1 MVGLLAMV
9 VLVAM
14 GEKMA
19 ERYLPL
25 YLTALGGGTLAIGLL
40 GYLDNQLS
48 ALYSFFG
55 GYIGERLGMK
65 RALRLFNAM
74 AMAGYL
80 LVIAIP
86 SWPTAILGAMLFI
99 SWTAISLPATMDLVS
114 TVAPKNK
121 RAMGVSM
128 HSLVKRIPMALGPL
142 LGGYCIDYWGR
153 DDGMRIAFVIALV
166 LTGAGLALQERLIT
180 DTGARKRER
189 AELNPIRL
197 FPLMNGSLRNLLV
210 SDILVRFC
218 EQIPAVF
225 VVVWC
230 CDLIEDRVTAAEF
243 GWLTTIEMATA
254 VLCYVPVAYWADRLG
269 KKPFVLMTFVFFTLF
284 PVALLM
290 SHSFWPLVG
299 AFVVRG
305 LKEFGEPTRKA
316 LIMDL
321 APEDRKA
328 AVFGLYYLLRD
339 VVVAF
344 AAAGGAVLWYY
355 SPELNLWTAFAFGV
369 AGTLWF
375 AVRGK
380 DVEGRDDTEWGENR
394 RVDVESAKPA
404 EGVRKASDK

>member
-1 MVGLLAMV
+1 MSRVADFFVLRPGMIGLLAMV

-14 GEKMA
+14 GEKMG
-19 ERYLPL
+19 ERFLPL
-25 YLTALGGGTLAIGLL
+25 YLESLGGGLLALGLL

-48 ALYSFFG
+48 AIYSFFG

-65 RALRLFNAM
+65 RALRLFNVM
-74 AMAGYL
+74 AMAGYAL
-80 LVIAIP
+80 IIAAP
-86 SWPTAILGAMLFI
+86 SWPTAIIGAMLFI
-99 SWTAISLPATMDLVS
+99 SWTAISLPATMDLVAGI
-114 TVAPKNK
+114 APKNK

-128 HSLVKRIPMALGPL
+128 HSLIKRLPMALGPL
-142 LGGYCIDYWGR
+142 LGGSCIDVWGR
-153 DDGMRIAFVIALV
+153 ETGMRIAFAVALAMTIV
-166 LTGAGLALQERLIT
+166 ALILQERLVHEPAAI
-180 DTGARKRER
+180 KRDK
-189 AELNPIRL
+189 AELYPFKL
-197 FPLMNGSLRNLLV
+197 MPLMNGDLRNLLV

-230 CDLIEDRVTAAEF
+230 CDLIANKVSAAEF

-284 PVALLM
+284 PVALLY
-290 SHSFWPLVG
+290 SQSFWPLAG
-299 AFVVRG
+299 AFVLRG

-339 VVVAF
+339 CIVAI
-344 AAAGGAVLWYY
+344 AAGGGAILWAY
-355 SPELNLWTAFAFGV
+355 SPAVNLWTAFGFGM
-369 AGTLWF
+369 AGTVWF
-375 AVRGK
+375 ALR
-380 DVEGRDDTEWGENR
+380 GRDVNAGDST
-394 RVDVESAKPA
+394 PIH
-404 EGVRKASDK
+404 

>member
-1 MVGLLAMV
+1 MSRLVDFFVLKRGLVGLLAMV

-14 GEKMA
+14 GEKMG
-19 ERYLPL
+19 ERFLPL
-25 YLTALGGGTLAIGLL
+25 YLESLGGGLLAPGLL

-65 RALRLFNAM
+65 RALRLFNVM
-74 AMAGYL
+74 AMAGYAL
-80 LVIAIP
+80 IITVP
-86 SWPTAILGAMLFI
+86 SWPTAIIGAMLFI

-114 TVAPKNK
+114 GIAPKNK

-128 HSLVKRIPMALGPL
+128 HSLIKRIPMALGPL
-142 LGGYCIDYWGR
+142 LGGYCIDAWGR
-153 DDGMRIAFVIALV
+153 DTGMRIAFAVALAMTV
-166 LTGAGLALQERLIT
+166 VALILQERLVHEPAVT
-180 DTGARKRER
+180 KRDN
-189 AELNPIRL
+189 AELNPFKL
-197 FPLMNGSLRNLLV
+197 LPLMSGGLRNLLV

-230 CDLIEDRVTAAEF
+230 CDLIANKVSAAEF

-284 PVALLM
+284 PVALLY
-290 SHSFWPLVG
+290 SQSFWPLAV
-299 AFVVRG
+299 AFVIRG

-339 VVVAF
+339 CIVAI
-344 AAAGGAVLWYY
+344 AAGGGAVLWAY
-355 SPELNLWTAFAFGV
+355 SPALNLWTAFGFGL
-369 AGTLWF
+369 AGTVWF
-375 AVRGK
+375 ALR
-380 DVEGRDDTEWGENR
+380 GRDLE
-394 RVDVESAKPA
+394 A
-404 EGVRKASDK
+404 

>member
-1 MVGLLAMV
+1 MSRVVDFFVLKRGMVGLLAMV

-14 GEKMA
+14 GEKMG
-19 ERYLPL
+19 ERFLPL
-25 YLTALGGGTLAIGLL
+25 YLESLGGGLLALGLL

-65 RALRLFNAM
+65 RALRLFNVM
-74 AMAGYL
+74 AMAGYAL
-80 LVIAIP
+80 IITVP
-86 SWPTAILGAMLFI
+86 SWPTAIIGAMLFI
-99 SWTAISLPATMDLVS
+99 SWTAISLPATMDLVAGI
-114 TVAPKNK
+114 APKNK

-128 HSLVKRIPMALGPL
+128 HSLIKRIPMALGPL
-142 LGGYCIDYWGR
+142 LGGYCIDAWGR
-153 DDGMRIAFVIALV
+153 DTGMRIAFAVALAMTIV
-166 LTGAGLALQERLIT
+166 ALILQERLVLESAAI
-180 DTGARKRER
+180 KRDK
-189 AELNPIRL
+189 AEINPFKL
-197 FPLMNGSLRNLLV
+197 MPLMSGDLRNLLV

-230 CDLIEDRVTAAEF
+230 CDLVANKVSAAEF
-243 GWLTTIEMATA
+243 GWLTTMEMATA

-269 KKPFVLMTFVFFTLF
+269 KKPFVVMTFVFFTLF
-284 PVALLM
+284 PVVLLY
-290 SHSFWPLVG
+290 SQSFWPLAV

-339 VVVAF
+339 CVVAI
-344 AAAGGAVLWYY
+344 AAGGGAILWAY
-355 SPELNLWTAFAFGV
+355 SPALNLWTAFAFGS

-375 AVRGK
+375 ALRGQ
-380 DVEGRDDTEWGENR
+380 DVNISGSR
-394 RVDVESAKPA
+394 
-404 EGVRKASDK
+404 

>member
-1 MVGLLAMV
+1 MSRVADFFVLRPGMIGLLAMV

-14 GEKMA
+14 GEKMG
-19 ERYLPL
+19 ERFLPL
-25 YLTALGGGTLAIGLL
+25 YLESLGGGLLALGLL

-48 ALYSFFG
+48 AIYSFFG

-65 RALRLFNAM
+65 RALRLFNVM
-74 AMAGYL
+74 AMAGYAL
-80 LVIAIP
+80 IIAAP
-86 SWPTAILGAMLFI
+86 SWPTAIIGAMLFI
-99 SWTAISLPATMDLVS
+99 SWTAISLPATMDLVAGI
-114 TVAPKNK
+114 APKNK

-128 HSLVKRIPMALGPL
+128 HSLIKRLPMALGPL
-142 LGGYCIDYWGR
+142 LGGYCIDAWGR
-153 DDGMRIAFVIALV
+153 ETGMRIAFAVALAMTIV
-166 LTGAGLALQERLIT
+166 ALILQERLVHEPAAI
-180 DTGARKRER
+180 KRDK
-189 AELNPIRL
+189 AELDPFKL
-197 FPLMNGSLRNLLV
+197 MPLMNGDLRNLLV

-230 CDLIEDRVTAAEF
+230 CDLIANKVSAAEF

-284 PVALLM
+284 PVALLY
-290 SHSFWPLVG
+290 SQSFWPLAG

-339 VVVAF
+339 CIVAI
-344 AAAGGAVLWYY
+344 AAGGGAILWAY
-355 SPELNLWTAFAFGV
+355 SPAVNLWTAFGFGM

-375 AVRGK
+375 ALR
-380 DVEGRDDTEWGENR
+380 GRDVNAGDST
-394 RVDVESAKPA
+394 PIH
-404 EGVRKASDK
+404 